1 MSEGYRIINML
12 KLNQYEDYESDSELH
27 VLPDELFKNVGYD
40 DNDDNNDELN
50 DARIH
55 DESDPIIVEIRL
67 SVKKNKT
74 LKALNKRKKIMH
86 RCVQIENV
94 KCKMNDLHDVL
105 NTINIRGILS
115 KMKKRKFQ
123 K

>member
-27 VLPDELFKNVGYD
+27 VLPDELFKNVVYD
-40 DNDDNNDELN
+40 DNDDKYDELN
-50 DARIH
+50 NARIH

-74 LKALNKRKKIMH
+74 LKTLNKRKKIMH
-86 RCVQIENV
+86 RCVQIDNV
-94 KCKMNDLHDVL
+94 KCKINDLHDVL
-105 NTINIRGILS
+105 KTINIREILS
-115 KMKKRKFQ
+115 NMKKRKFQ